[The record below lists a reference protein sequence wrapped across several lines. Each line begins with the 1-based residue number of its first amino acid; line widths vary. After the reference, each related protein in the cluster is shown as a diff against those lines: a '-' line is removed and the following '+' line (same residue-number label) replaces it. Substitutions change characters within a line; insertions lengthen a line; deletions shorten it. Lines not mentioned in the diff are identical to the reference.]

1 MQPPLGVTTM
11 KQTFIIAASIVLLA
25 NAASA
30 IAQTSTSASATQN
43 SASTST
49 AQGTIQFSQDP
60 EHTTQT
66 VRNVSAPV
74 LGAYASSFSQM
85 NCGQTIQFGGAVAGF
100 SLVGGASHSLQDCK
114 LEVAAAETVRQST
127 ITEDADVKAKLQ
139 KAAVLI
145 RCQVSKEVYD
155 AYLAAG
161 FDCAL
166 KPEELQ
172 SRTDTQPAN
181 YRVAG
186 N

>member
-1 MQPPLGVTTM
+1 MDMKITAALLILALGITGH
-11 KQTFIIAASIVLLA
+11 AR
-25 NAASA
+25 
-30 IAQTSTSASATQN
+30 AQTTTNATASQQSAA
-43 SASTST
+43 TST
-49 AQGTIQFSQDP
+49 AQGTIQFSTEP

-66 VRNVSAPV
+66 IRNVSAPA

-85 NCGQTIQFGGAVAGF
+85 NCGQTVQFGGAIAGV

-127 ITEDADVKAKLQ
+127 VTEDADVKAKLQ

-161 FDCAL
+161 FNCAL

>member
-1 MQPPLGVTTM
+1 MNTKITVALILALGAVGH
-11 KQTFIIAASIVLLA
+11 
-25 NAASA
+25 
-30 IAQTSTSASATQN
+30 AQAQSSSTATQSSASQ
-43 SASTST
+43 ST
-49 AQGTIQFSQDP
+49 AQGTIQFSQTP
-60 EHTTQT
+60 EHTTET

-74 LGAYASSFSQM
+74 LGAYAASFSQM
-85 NCGQTIQFGGAVAGF
+85 NCGQTVQFGGAIAGV
-100 SLVGGASHSLQDCK
+100 SLVGGASHSLLDCK

-127 ITEDADVKAKLQ
+127 VTDDQAVKANLQ

-155 AYLAAG
+155 AYRAAG
-161 FDCAL
+161 FDCSL
-166 KPEELQ
+166 KPAELE

>member
-1 MQPPLGVTTM
+1 MKTKFTVALILALGVTGY
-11 KQTFIIAASIVLLA
+11 
-25 NAASA
+25 
-30 IAQTSTSASATQN
+30 AQAQSSSVATQS

-49 AQGTIQFSQDP
+49 AQGTIQFSQTP
-60 EHTTQT
+60 EHTSET

-85 NCGQTIQFGGAVAGF
+85 NCGQTVQFGGAIAGV

-127 ITEDADVKAKLQ
+127 VTDDAGTKDKLQ

-155 AYLAAG
+155 AYRAAG
-161 FDCAL
+161 FDCSL
-166 KPEELQ
+166 KPSELL
-172 SRTDTQPAN
+172 SRTDSQPAN

>member
-1 MQPPLGVTTM
+1 MNTKFAVALILALG
-11 KQTFIIAASIVLLA
+11 
-25 NAASA
+25 A
-30 IAQTSTSASATQN
+30 IGHAQAQSSSVATQSSASQ
-43 SASTST
+43 ST
-49 AQGTIQFSQDP
+49 AQGTIQFSQTP
-60 EHTTQT
+60 EHTTET

-85 NCGQTIQFGGAVAGF
+85 NCGQTVQFGGAIAGV

-127 ITEDADVKAKLQ
+127 VTDDTVTKDKLQ

-155 AYLAAG
+155 AYRAAG
-161 FDCAL
+161 FDCSL
-166 KPEELQ
+166 KPAELQ

>member
-1 MQPPLGVTTM
+1 MNTKFAVALILALGAVGH
-11 KQTFIIAASIVLLA
+11 
-25 NAASA
+25 
-30 IAQTSTSASATQN
+30 AQAQSSSTATQSSASQ
-43 SASTST
+43 ST
-49 AQGTIQFSQDP
+49 AQGTIQFSQTP
-60 EHTTQT
+60 EHTTET

-74 LGAYASSFSQM
+74 LGAYAASFSQM
-85 NCGQTIQFGGAVAGF
+85 NCGQTVQFGGAIAGV
-100 SLVGGASHSLQDCK
+100 SLVGGASHSLLDCK

-127 ITEDADVKAKLQ
+127 VTDDTTTKANLQ

-155 AYLAAG
+155 AYRAAG
-161 FDCAL
+161 LDCSL
-166 KPEELQ
+166 KPSELL

>member
-1 MQPPLGVTTM
+1 MNTKFAVALILALG
-11 KQTFIIAASIVLLA
+11 
-25 NAASA
+25 A
-30 IAQTSTSASATQN
+30 IGHAQAQSSSVATQSSASQ
-43 SASTST
+43 ST
-49 AQGTIQFSQDP
+49 AQGTIQFSQTP
-60 EHTTQT
+60 EHTTET

-74 LGAYASSFSQM
+74 LGAYAASFSQM
-85 NCGQTIQFGGAVAGF
+85 NCGQTVQFGGAIAGV
-100 SLVGGASHSLQDCK
+100 SLVGGASHSLLDCK

-127 ITEDADVKAKLQ
+127 VTDDSTTKTNLQ

-155 AYLAAG
+155 AYRAAG
-161 FDCAL
+161 FDCSL
-166 KPEELQ
+166 KPAEMQ

>member
-1 MQPPLGVTTM
+1 MNTKSTV
-11 KQTFIIAASIVLLA
+11 VLLILA
-25 NAASA
+25 LGIAGHAH
-30 IAQTSTSASATQN
+30 AQTSTTATATQQ
-43 SASTST
+43 SAATST
-49 AQGTIQFSQDP
+49 AQGTIQFSQTP
-60 EHTTQT
+60 EHTTET

-85 NCGQTIQFGGAVAGF
+85 NCGQTVQFGGAIAGV

-127 ITEDADVKAKLQ
+127 VTDDQTVKTNLQ

-155 AYLAAG
+155 AYRAAG
-161 FDCAL
+161 FDCSL
-166 KPEELQ
+166 KPAELE

-186 N
+186 E

>member
-1 MQPPLGVTTM
+1 M
-11 KQTFIIAASIVLLA
+11 KTKSTVAMILA
-25 NAASA
+25 LATCHAF
-30 IAQTSTSASATQN
+30 AQTSSTSASASQQSSSN
-43 SASTST
+43 SV
-49 AQGTIQFSQDP
+49 AQGSIQFSQTP
-60 EHTTQT
+60 EHTSET

-85 NCGQTIQFGGAVAGF
+85 NCGQTTQAGVAFAGF
-100 SLVGGASHSLQDCK
+100 SAAAGSSNSLLDCK

-127 ITEDADVKAKLQ
+127 VTDDTTTKTNLQ

-155 AYLAAG
+155 AYRAVG
-161 FDCAL
+161 FDCSL
-166 KPEELQ
+166 KPADLQ

>member
-1 MQPPLGVTTM
+1 MNTKFAVALILALG
-11 KQTFIIAASIVLLA
+11 
-25 NAASA
+25 A
-30 IAQTSTSASATQN
+30 IGHAQAQSSSVATQSSASQ
-43 SASTST
+43 ST
-49 AQGTIQFSQDP
+49 AQGTIQFSQTP
-60 EHTTQT
+60 EHTTET

-85 NCGQTIQFGGAVAGF
+85 NCGQTVQFGGAIAGV
-100 SLVGGASHSLQDCK
+100 SLVGGASHSLLDCK

-127 ITEDADVKAKLQ
+127 VTDDATTKTNLQ

-155 AYLAAG
+155 AYRAAG
-161 FDCAL
+161 FDCSL
-166 KPEELQ
+166 KPAELQ

>member
-1 MQPPLGVTTM
+1 MNTKFAVALILALG
-11 KQTFIIAASIVLLA
+11 
-25 NAASA
+25 A
-30 IAQTSTSASATQN
+30 IGHAQAQSSSVATQSSASQ
-43 SASTST
+43 ST
-49 AQGTIQFSQDP
+49 AQGTIQFSQTP
-60 EHTTQT
+60 EHTTET

-85 NCGQTIQFGGAVAGF
+85 NCGQTVQFGGAIAGV

-127 ITEDADVKAKLQ
+127 VTDDTATKDKLQ

-155 AYLAAG
+155 AYRAAG

-166 KPEELQ
+166 KPAELQ

>member
-1 MQPPLGVTTM
+1 MNTKFAVALILALGVAG
-11 KQTFIIAASIVLLA
+11 QAQ
-25 NAASA
+25 
-30 IAQTSTSASATQN
+30 AQTSTTATATQQ
-43 SASTST
+43 SAATST
-49 AQGTIQFSQDP
+49 AQGTIQFSQEP
-60 EHTTQT
+60 EHTSQT

-74 LGAYASSFSQM
+74 LGAYAASFSQM
-85 NCGQTIQFGGAVAGF
+85 NCGQTTQAGVAFAGF
-100 SLVGGASHSLQDCK
+100 SAVGGSSNSLLDCK

-127 ITEDADVKAKLQ
+127 VTDDSTTKTNLQ

-155 AYLAAG
+155 AYRAAG
-161 FDCAL
+161 FDCSL
-166 KPEELQ
+166 KPAELQ